1 MNDVNPRPRI
11 SVILP
16 LFEIGALVDEAISD
30 LLDQSHA
37 DWEAVFVDDRSGDD
51 AAGRVERAAAR
62 DPRIRLVRQAE
73 RGFAGAARN
82 RGIEEA
88 RGDYLLFLDPDDRYE
103 PSLMEKTLASALAHD
118 SDVVLFNAD
127 RFDDASG
134 RVSPL
139 AGFPASDTRLD
150 GVFRP
155 QDVPDALFGAVMY
168 VPWLGL
174 FKRSFVSDEGLRFQP
189 LHSANDVFF
198 VAVARACAKR
208 MSRVP
213 DILVHYRTG
222 RQSSTS
228 RSKALFPLD
237 TFEAFRTTYGELR
250 KRGLFETYRDGF
262 VPSALR
268 SCLFCLETAL
278 KDPVACRTFYDRL
291 KNGGLD
297 ELGFGETGEEAFT
310 PETGGKALLERIR
323 AIQTLSYD
331 EFCVLAIGEAA
342 QFRRHFLEQRK
353 RRQPAAAALAVTKG
367 PFRGIRATLLRFAV
381 ALLRDGPGGLAASIR
396 EERKARARRRWAK
409 RLDKAVKPLRP
420 IGAFE
425 AVARANARR
434 PSGLP
439 LVTTVVTTF
448 NHEKY
453 VESAIQGALAQTGR
467 FRHRILLADDGS
479 TDGTRDIVR
488 RYAARYPDLVED
500 VSSDGNLGI
509 SGNLKRVF
517 SLVEGD
523 FVALLEGDDLWLSPA
538 KLDRQI
544 RFLAKNPACSM
555 VFSRIALYE
564 ENGPNWR
571 WEVCQAQEGLPG
583 RLSADDIVS
592 AFNENPLVNFSCCLF
607 RVPLV
612 KSIPP
617 ELFKNRLS
625 EISLAFHMERSGP
638 IGFLPEILSAYR
650 VHASGV
656 WSGATQRDK
665 LLQQIG
671 CREAALAVC
680 NPACAERLRAVI
692 AAKRAALDQIGV
704 RGLAERE

>member
-1 MNDVNPRPRI
+1 MNEGNPRPQV

-16 LFEIGALVDEAISD
+16 LFEIGALVDEAVSD
-30 LLDQSHA
+30 LQHQTHA
-37 DWEAVFVDDRSGDD
+37 GWEAVFVDDCSGDD
-51 AAGRVERAAAR
+51 AAARVERAAAR
-62 DPRIRLVRQAE
+62 DPRIRLVRQPE

-82 RGIEEA
+82 RGIDEA

-103 PSLMEKTLASALAHD
+103 PTLVEKTLSSALACG

-155 QDVPDALFGAVMY
+155 EDVPDALFGSVMY

-174 FKRSFVSDEGLRFQP
+174 FKRSFVAEEGLRFQP

-198 VAVARACAKR
+198 VALARACAKR

-222 RQSSTS
+222 RPSSTS
-228 RSKALFPLD
+228 RSKAHSPLD
-237 TFEAFRTTYGELR
+237 TFEAFRATAAELR
-250 KRGLFETYRDGF
+250 KRGLFAAYRDGF

-268 SCLFCLETAL
+268 ACLFCLETAL

-291 KNGGLD
+291 KDGGMD
-297 ELGFGETGEEAFT
+297 EIGLGETGEEAF
-310 PETGGKALLERIR
+310 PPDAKGKALLERVH

-342 QFRRHFLEQRK
+342 QFRRSRK
-353 RRQPAAAALAVTKG
+353 RGQPAAPSLAVTKG
-367 PFRGIRATLLRFAV
+367 RFRGIRTTLLRYAV
-381 ALLRDGPGGLAASIR
+381 ALLRDGRGGLAATVR
-396 EERKARARRRWAK
+396 EERKARAFRRWCK
-409 RLDKAVKPLRP
+409 RLDKMVKPLRP

-434 PSGLP
+434 PAGLP
-439 LVTTVVTTF
+439 LVTTVVTSF
-448 NHEKY
+448 NHAQY
-453 VESAIQGALAQTGR
+453 VEAAIQGALSQTGR

-488 RYAARYPDLVED
+488 RYAARYPGLVED
-500 VSSDGNLGI
+500 VSSDRNLGI

-523 FVALLEGDDLWLSPA
+523 FVALLEGDDLWLSPS
-538 KLDRQI
+538 KLDKQV
-544 RFLAKNPACSM
+544 RFLAKNPGCSM
-555 VFSRIALYE
+555 VFSRVALYKG
-564 ENGPNWR
+564 NGKQWH
-571 WEVCQAQEGLPG
+571 WEVCQAQECLPG
-583 RLSADDIVS
+583 MLSADDIVS

-612 KSIPP
+612 KTIPT
-617 ELFKNRLS
+617 ELFQTRLS
-625 EISLAFHMERSGP
+625 EIPLAFHMEKSGP
-638 IGFLPEILSAYR
+638 LGFLPEILSAYR

-656 WSGATQRDK
+656 WSGATRRDK
-665 LLQQIG
+665 LLQQIA

-680 NPACAERLRAVI
+680 NPACAERLRSVI
-692 AAKRAALDQIGV
+692 AVKRAAL
-704 RGLAERE
+704 ERIDGRTEQA